1 MKIITLE
8 KEHIY
13 ELHKEAISNYG
24 GEPATDENTENKIES
39 ILAQQYGYF
48 GYEKYPT
55 IIDKASMLLYF
66 FAKGHCFKDGNKRVA
81 VYSMIAFLNIN
92 GYSTYFSNDEIEN
105 VTYKAAEDESKGLY
119 IDLYIKTISDW
130 IYGKTSG

>member
-1 MKIITLE
+1 MEIITLE

-24 GEPATDENTENKIES
+24 GESATDENTENKIES
-39 ILAQQYGYF
+39 ILAQQYSYF

-92 GYSTYFSNDEIEN
+92 GHLTNFSNEEIEN
-105 VTYKAAEDESKGLY
+105 VTYKAAEDKSKGIY
-119 IDLYIKTISDW
+119 IDLYIKKISYW
-130 IYGKTSG
+130 LYGKTSD